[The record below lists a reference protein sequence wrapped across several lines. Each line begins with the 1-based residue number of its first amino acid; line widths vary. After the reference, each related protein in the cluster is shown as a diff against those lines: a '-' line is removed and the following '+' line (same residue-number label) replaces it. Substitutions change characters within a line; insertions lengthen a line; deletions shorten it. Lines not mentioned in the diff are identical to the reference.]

1 MGGTEIS
8 KRTNISFLCKE
19 IAMTQTLFKPKD
31 QRLIHSGVSWQHFQS
46 IQSGFNDSPG
56 IRLFYYKGE
65 VEILAVSQ
73 DHEIFSCLI
82 GILLAEYFVEKGIE
96 FTPTGSFTQEKE
108 GVASAQADKSYFI
121 GRQGKI
127 PDLSIEVVFTSGTL
141 AKLNRYQELGV
152 PEVWFWED
160 GLLTLHH
167 LRESG
172 YERIYHSEVLPSLD
186 IDLLSRCVLMTSRL
200 EAVKEFRRGIS

>member
-1 MGGTEIS
+1 
-8 KRTNISFLCKE
+8 
-19 IAMTQTLFKPKD
+19 MTTTTRPPKKPTD
-31 QRLIHSGVSWQHFQS
+31 QRFTHSGMSWQRFKLLQES
-46 IQSGFNDSPG
+46 FADSPG
-56 IRLFYYKGE
+56 VHLAYYKGE

-121 GRQGKI
+121 GKVGTT

-141 AKLNRYQELGV
+141 SKLNRYRELGV

-167 LRESG
+167 LRASG
-172 YERIYHSEVLPSLD
+172 YERIYASEVLKELD
-186 IDLLSRCVLMTSRL
+186 INLLTRCVLMSSRL
-200 EAVKEFRRGIS
+200 EAIREFRRGISQG